1 MYIKNMNN
9 TNTTQTGRNEMTT
22 GKGIQLAHGFEI
34 VDITPKRDVWLE
46 RKRKVS
52 TGQGY
57 WKWEVDSYRIFWK
70 DLNDEQ
76 KNQLLTYC

>member
-1 MYIKNMNN
+1 MKTGTGIK
-9 TNTTQTGRNEMTT
+9 
-22 GKGIQLAHGFEI
+22 LAHGFEI
-34 VDITPKRDVWLE
+34 VEITPDRDVWLE

-57 WKWEVDSYRIFWK
+57 WKMEVVSYRIFWK